1 MQPVRGS
8 GQRNGDHAA
17 MNRVSDRVYVSTAH
31 GLLCSNLHIHSYL
44 YTEFIKDDSLDD
56 SEHFL
61 YILATS
67 DAVHAYACIP
77 MCVCMPAPVC
87 VT

>member
-1 MQPVRGS
+1 M
-8 GQRNGDHAA
+8 
-17 MNRVSDRVYVSTAH
+17 YVSTAH

-67 DAVHAYACIP
+67 DTVHAYACIP
-77 MCVCMPAPVC
+77 MCVCIPAPVC